1 MRTFIKIVLLL
12 LLPSFI
18 MAQQDPTWGFV
29 NKQQADSLRIVIKNT
44 PNDTLKM
51 SAYRLLGFYYQEIKE
66 DSSLYF
72 HEQQLALAKK
82 LNIKLWQADAY
93 SQMGYVLDVAGNYPK
108 SFESFSEGLKIADD
122 STNESSNWYVSKF
135 SNAKNFHD
143 ARLAILA
150 MIYHDMGNLY
160 GSVGEKEKQKSYYQE
175 AIKIGER
182 INNGKILALS
192 FGSIAIFYS
201 LDSAIILN
209 KKALY
214 YSNECGYKKY
224 DGNTLV
230 AIGIAFYQKSILDSV
245 KKYFL
250 EAIQTDQKQDN
261 HRNLVY
267 SYIGTAHI
275 YSVQHNKDSCM
286 YFTLK
291 ALETAQSTG
300 ERNELLSAYGNMSH
314 TYKFINKIDS
324 AYKYEQ
330 LANTLNDSLK
340 NARINK
346 LSEYQKLAFK
356 DQLRLQ
362 ELENEQVLTAAR
374 TRTYALLAGLCVFLI
389 TGLQLYRNNRQ
400 KQKANKELGEKNKI
414 ITEEKQRSDELLLNI
429 LPSEVAD
436 EIKQHGFSKA
446 KTYSMVTVM
455 FTDFKDFTTV
465 SEKVSA
471 ELLVDEIDYCFSAF
485 DNIVQKHKVE
495 KIKTVGDSYICVG
508 GMPALNFTHATDII
522 NAAIEIRNFMLN
534 RKKEK
539 EAKGEIPFELRI
551 GIHTGPVVAGIVGV
565 KKYAYDI
572 WGDTVNLAARVEQN
586 SEAGKIN
593 ISGSTYELVKDKF
606 KCEHRGKIQA
616 KNKGE
621 IDMYFV
627 ESVS

>member
-1 MRTFIKIVLLL
+1 MRTFTKIVLLL
-12 LLPSFI
+12 LLPAFI
-18 MAQQDPTWGFV
+18 MAQQDTTWGFI
-29 NKQQADSLRIVIKNT
+29 NKQQADSLRILLENT
-44 PNDTLKM
+44 SNDTVKM
-51 SAYRLLGFYYQEIKE
+51 SACRLMGFYYQELKA
-66 DSSLYF
+66 DSSLNF

-93 SQMGYVLDVAGNYPK
+93 QQMGYVLDILGNYPK
-108 SFESFSEGLKIADD
+108 SFESFSEGMKIAGD
-122 STNESSNWYVSKF
+122 SINESSNWHFWKF
-135 SNAKNFHD
+135 SNSKNLHE

-150 MIYHDMGNLY
+150 MLHHDMGNLY
-160 GSVGEKEKQKSYYQE
+160 GSVGESEKQKSYYQE
-175 AIKIGER
+175 AINIGEQ
-182 INNGKILALS
+182 IQNCKILSLS
-192 FGSIAIFYS
+192 YAAISGFYS

-214 YSNECGYKKY
+214 YSNECNYIKY
-224 DGNTLV
+224 NGNTYNS
-230 AIGIAFYQKSILDSV
+230 IAFSYFKKGNLDSA

-250 EAIQTDQKQDN
+250 KAIPINLEHDN
-261 HRNLVY
+261 FTSLVY
-267 SYIGTAHI
+267 SYGGAAYI
-275 YSVQHNKDSCM
+275 YRLKNNKDSAL
-286 YFTLK
+286 YFSKK
-291 ALETAQSTG
+291 AFETAKLKG
-300 ERNELLSAYGNMSH
+300 APNELLFSFNNLSNA
-314 TYKFINKIDS
+314 YKFINKIDS
-324 AYKYEQ
+324 AYKYEK
-330 LANTLNDSLK
+330 LAYDLNDSLK
-340 NARINK
+340 NLRINK

-356 DQLRLQ
+356 DQLRLKEQ
-362 ELENEQVLTAAR
+362 ENDQVLTAAR
-374 TRTYALLAGLCVFLI
+374 TKTYGMLAGMFVFLI
-389 TGLQLYRNNRQ
+389 IGVQLYRNNRQ
-400 KQKANKELGEKNKI
+400 KQKTNKELAEKNVI

-429 LPSEVAD
+429 LPSEVAE
-436 EIKQHGFSKA
+436 EIKQQGHSKA

-455 FTDFKDFTTV
+455 FTDFKDFTSV

-485 DNIVQKHKVE
+485 DNIVQRHRVE
-495 KIKTVGDSYICVG
+495 KIKTVGDAYICVG
-508 GMPALNFTHATDII
+508 GMPALNFTHAADII
-522 NAAIEIRNFMLN
+522 NAAIEIRDFMLN

-593 ISGSTYELVKDKF
+593 ISGSTFELVKDKF